1 LKNTQNQGNKM
12 DPITAIAIAST
23 AFNAIKRGIEVGR
36 DIESMSGD
44 LGRWMGAIGSIKD
57 AENKAK
63 NPPLFR
69 SIFNP
74 GSVEQEAIEAFS
86 AKKKAEAMEY
96 DLKIFVNLSYGPN
109 AWNEILRMQGQIR
122 KQRLAEKKKQQEL
135 LDNIGIG
142 LLVFLCISIS
152 LVMIYFVLMNM

>member
-1 LKNTQNQGNKM
+1 M

-44 LGRWMGAIGSIKD
+44 LSRWMGAIGNIRD
-57 AENKAK
+57 AEQKAK
-63 NPPLFR
+63 NPPLFK
-69 SIFNP
+69 SILNP
-74 GSVEQEAIEAFS
+74 GSVEQEAIEAFA

-96 DLKIFVNLSYGPN
+96 ELKVFVNLSYGPN

-122 KQRLAEKKKQQEL
+122 KHRLAEKKKQEEL

-152 LVMIYFVLMNM
+152 LTIIYFVLMNM

>member
-1 LKNTQNQGNKM
+1 M

-44 LGRWMGAIGSIKD
+44 LSRWMGAISSIKD

-63 NPPLFR
+63 NPPLFK

-74 GSVEQEAIEAFS
+74 GSVEQEAIEAFA

-96 DLKIFVNLSYGPN
+96 DLKVFVNLSYGPN

-142 LLVFLCISIS
+142 LLVFYVFQS
-152 LVMIYFVLMNM
+152 LWL